1 MTDPL
6 TGRAIAKALRASLS
20 LTSGSSKLLSL
31 SQLYAVKDDLR
42 GTLTLVEGEIC
53 AAESRAAES
62 GKHVW
67 WERSQTLGDSPRLYR
82 QKNATRFGSI

>member
-53 AAESRAAES
+53 AAESS
-62 GKHVW
+62 KHVW

-82 QKNATRFGSI
+82 QINATRFGSI